1 MSLNSDA
8 LPATPTASL
17 QEFEALFNFASIGIV
32 VTNNDGRISNFNK
45 YAEAKFG
52 YTREEILGKRVEVL
66 LPQSSHHRHEDYRHQ
81 YYQHPE
87 PRVMGHGRDLYAQS
101 KDGNTFPVEVSL
113 SHYKHNNQTFVI
125 AFVIDITVRKG
136 QELIVI
142 QQKTELEKITLEIK
156 KMNSELE
163 QTVEDRTKMLR
174 EALRELEKSKEE
186 LNEAF
191 ENEKGLSELKSGFV
205 TLASHEFRTPLSTIL
220 SSAYLIEKYNE
231 DNLNP
236 KIEKHVKRIK
246 NAVGGM
252 KNILEDFLSLGKLE
266 EGLVQSNLE
275 LFATADFC
283 EFIESVISELE
294 PLKKGGQDII
304 VENVINKNV
313 WIDHYL
319 LKNIVINL
327 LSNAI
332 KFSNENG
339 KIKLITFVENDHLV
353 LIVQDDGIGISE
365 EDQQHLFQRF
375 FRAKNAANIQGTG
388 LGLHIVVKYLELL
401 DGRIKMNSALNEGTT
416 FNIYFPQPK
425 S

>member
-66 LPQSSHHRHEDYRHQ
+66 LPQSAHHRHEDYRHQ

-113 SHYKHNNQTFVI
+113 SHYKHNNQIFVI

-365 EDQQHLFQRF
+365 EDKEHLFSSF
-375 FRAKNAANIQGTG
+375 FRGKNAVNIQGTG
-388 LGLHIVVKYLELL
+388 LGLHIVKRYLDLLGGSIRLESELE
-401 DGRIKMNSALNEGTT
+401 RGT
-416 FNIYFPQPK
+416 NIAFTIPGK
-425 S
+425 HS

>member
-1 MSLNSDA
+1 MSQNNQA
-8 LPATPTASL
+8 LTNTPTAAL
-17 QEFEALFNFASIGIV
+17 YEFEALFNFASIGIV
-32 VTNNDGRISNFNK
+32 VTDNEGTIVNFNK

-52 YTREEILGKRVEVL
+52 YEREDVLGKTIEIL
-66 LPQSSHHRHEDYRHQ
+66 LPQSIHHKHESYRKQ

-113 SHYKHNNQTFVI
+113 SHYQLNNQTFVI
-125 AFVIDITVRKG
+125 AFVIDITVRKK
-136 QELIVI
+136 QELIVL
-142 QQKTELEKITLEIK
+142 QQKVELEKITQEIK

-174 EALRELEKSKEE
+174 EALKELEQSKEE

-231 DNLNP
+231 DNVNP

-266 EGLVQSNLE
+266 EGLVQPKLE
-275 LFATADFC
+275 AFTPANFC
-283 EFIESVISELE
+283 EFIDTIITELE
-294 PLKKGGQDII
+294 PLKKAGQEII
-304 VENVINKNV
+304 VENIINNDV
-313 WIDHYL
+313 WIDRYL
-319 LKNIVINL
+319 LKNILINL

-332 KFSNENG
+332 KFSNETG
-339 KIKLITFVENDHLV
+339 KIRLITFVENDHLV
-353 LIVQDDGIGISE
+353 LNVQDEGIGISE

-375 FRAKNAANIQGTG
+375 FRAHNAANIQGTG

-401 DGRIKMNSALNEGTT
+401 DGRIKMNSALNGGTT

-425 S
+425 A